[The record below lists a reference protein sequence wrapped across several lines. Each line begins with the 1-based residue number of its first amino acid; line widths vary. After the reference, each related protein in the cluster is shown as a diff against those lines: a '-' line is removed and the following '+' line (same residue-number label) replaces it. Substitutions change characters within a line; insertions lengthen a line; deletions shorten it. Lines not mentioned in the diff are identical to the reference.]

1 MSERYDVIVVGV
13 GTMGSAA
20 CMALAARGVRV
31 LGLEQFDVPHTFGA
45 HHGHSRL
52 FRTAYYEHPDYVPLL
67 QRSLTL
73 WRTLERDAGT
83 ELLHLTGGLYVGP
96 DRPNGRGGGELV
108 PKSIEAARRFGLEHT
123 PLDHWDLTCQYWR
136 LEVPDDYI
144 GVFERDAGFLIPERA
159 VQAMADHAIA
169 EGAEIRSRQ
178 PLSHWHADQRGVEVH
193 TEQEVYRADSLI
205 LAGGP
210 WSARLCGDLGVP
222 ITVTRQVMGWVEP
235 RKGAFEMGRW
245 PCWAIEHE
253 DGGLLYGTPVLPW
266 HPGFK
271 AALHKKGSPCDPAS
285 VNRAPEPGD
294 EDTFRE
300 GLRRFIPEAHGPV
313 LSMAV
318 CMYDNS
324 PDGHFILD
332 RHPLHANVIVA
343 TGFSGHGF
351 KFAPVIGE
359 ALADLAVHGTS
370 PLPIGFL
377 GLGRFR
383 S

>member
-1 MSERYDVIVVGV
+1 MSDRYDVIVVGV

-20 CMALAARGVRV
+20 CMSLAARGVRV
-31 LGLEQFDVPHTFGA
+31 LGLEQFEVPHSFGA
-45 HHGHSRL
+45 HHGQSRL

-67 QRSLTL
+67 QRSLAL
-73 WRTLERDAGT
+73 WRELERNTGT
-83 ELLHLTGGLYVGP
+83 GLLHLTGGLYVGP

-108 PKSIEAARRFGLEHT
+108 PRSIEAAKRFGLEHT
-123 PLDHWDLTCQYWR
+123 PLDRAELAR
-136 LEVPDDYI
+136 RFPALRVPRDFI
-144 GVFERDAGFLIPERA
+144 GVLERDAGFVIPERA
-159 VQAMADHAIA
+159 VKAMADRAVA
-169 EGAEIRSRQ
+169 AGATVRSREAV
-178 PLSHWHADQRGVEVH
+178 LGWSADDRGVEVR
-193 TEQEVYRADSLI
+193 TGRGTYRADSLI

-210 WSARLCGDLGVP
+210 WSATLCGNLGVP
-222 ITVTRQVMGWVEP
+222 VTVTRQIMGWVAP
-235 RKGAFEMGRW
+235 RAGAFELGRW

-271 AALHKKGSPCDPAS
+271 ASLHKRAAPCDPGS
-285 VNRAPEPGD
+285 VDRAPAPGD
-294 EDTFRE
+294 QGTFRE
-300 GLRRFIPEAHGPV
+300 GLQRFLPEADGPL

-324 PDGHFILD
+324 PDGHFILGH
-332 RHPLHANVIVA
+332 HPKHRNVTVA

-359 ALADLAVHGTS
+359 ALADLATLGRS

-377 GLGRFR
+377 GLARFAP
-383 S
+383 